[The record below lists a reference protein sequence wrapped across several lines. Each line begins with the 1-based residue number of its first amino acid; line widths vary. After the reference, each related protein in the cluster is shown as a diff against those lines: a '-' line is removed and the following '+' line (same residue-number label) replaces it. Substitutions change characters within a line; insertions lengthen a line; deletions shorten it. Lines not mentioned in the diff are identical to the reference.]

1 MRNLQMA
8 KTKWQRFFFNQH
20 LLFLPLFHDITLTE
34 SKTTYSDKHKNDK
47 DKSTWEQYKLLIE
60 CNYHCKNLQDKKWK

>member
-47 DKSTWEQYKLLIE
+47 DKST
-60 CNYHCKNLQDKKWK
+60 